1 MYAMAWIA
9 LNVGLTRYDKM
20 VRSARII
27 YFFLIIFFAIC
38 LSSCDQSN
46 NQSRHQN
53 LVSAAT
59 PQAMDAGK
67 KIFLI
72 GGNAADAAVATAFA
86 LAVSEPAMAGIGGGV
101 QVLIS
106 PPGEEPFVMNGT
118 TFSPLSMPQITSRG
132 QIKGI
137 TKTTVPSFVMT
148 LSALHQQYGSGLVSW
163 QKLIEPSVKLARDGF
178 TIGSFREKVYRKYVQ
193 ALRDSPG
200 AASFYLFDE
209 QAPGVGD
216 TIRFPILAQTLE
228 RIGQYGAEDFYT
240 GLIAEKI
247 LEDMERHQGWITEAD
262 LKSMKPPDIRKALHI
277 QYHGYDIYTM
287 PPPGAGWVLIRMLQ
301 YMYAQKIKQTTSDS
315 LLDWYL
321 IRAMMLGHQDR
332 AVSPLPD
339 IVLYEAYVNERIEA
353 KNTVERISSFSANWG
368 NEDEKDTGETTHFS
382 VLDSAGLAISVTTS
396 INAYFGARVASE
408 ELGFL
413 YNSYMDDFKLDTLH
427 AHRFRPGA
435 MAYSSMTPTIVKKDG
450 EIFLIFG
457 SPGSK
462 RIISSVFQIL
472 HYIIDRGMSPEE
484 AIQRHRIHAINGKV
498 LFETNGPSEE
508 LIKILQSENL
518 EWAQANTS
526 LSVRNHNA
534 YFGGVHA
541 IARNG
546 DRYITV
552 QDIRRDGYS
561 VN

>member
-1 MYAMAWIA
+1 MFS
-9 LNVGLTRYDKM
+9 
-20 VRSARII
+20 SARII
-27 YFFLIIFFAIC
+27 YSFLIVTIAIC
-38 LSSCDQSN
+38 FIGCDQSN
-46 NQSRHQN
+46 DQSRHQN

-59 PQAMDAGK
+59 PQSMDAGME
-67 KIFLI
+67 IFLL

-86 LAVSEPAMAGIGGGV
+86 LAVTEPAMAGIGGGI
-101 QVLIS
+101 QILIS
-106 PPGEEPFVMNGT
+106 LPGEDPFVINGT
-118 TFSPLSMPQITSRG
+118 TFSPISMPQITSRD

-137 TKTTVPSFVMT
+137 TKSTVPSFVIA
-148 LSALHQQYGSGLVSW
+148 LESLHQQFGSGLVSW
-163 QKLIEPSVKLARDGF
+163 QELIAPSMKLARDGF
-178 TIGSFREKVYRKYVQ
+178 SIGPFREKVYQKYAQ
-193 ALRDSPG
+193 ALRESPN
-200 AASFYLFDE
+200 AASFYLFEE
-209 QAPGVGD
+209 QAPGVGN

-228 RIGQYGAEDFYT
+228 RIGQQGAKDFYT

-247 LEDMERHQGWITEAD
+247 LEDMETYHGWITEAD
-262 LKSMKPPDIRKALHI
+262 LKNMSPPDQRNALHV

-301 YMYAQKIKQTTSDS
+301 YLDAQTVKQSTSDS
-315 LLDWYL
+315 MLDWYL

-339 IVLYEAYVNERIEA
+339 LVSYEAYVNERIDA
-353 KNTVERISSFSANWG
+353 KNTTERISSFSSNWG
-368 NEDEKDTGETTHFS
+368 NEDEQDKGETTHFS

-396 INAYFGARVASE
+396 INAYFGARVASTD
-408 ELGFL
+408 LGFL
-413 YNSYMDDFKLDTLH
+413 YNSYMDDFILDTLH

-450 EIFLIFG
+450 EIFLVFG

-484 AIQRHRIHAINGKV
+484 AIQKHRIHAINGKV

-508 LIKILQSENL
+508 LTKILQSENL
-518 EWAQANTS
+518 GWAQANTS

-541 IARNG
+541 IAKGG

-552 QDIRRDGYS
+552 QDIRRDGYKG
-561 VN
+561 N